1 MINKPIIVKNI
12 FWDVDGVLANLNH
25 AYYSFIKNHPKFKE
39 YFKQYEYKDLPKA
52 LPIDKQYGA
61 MELKTHPTL
70 GVDLDKEFCASED
83 YYFDRPL
90 YPGTKK
96 ILTELNDLGY
106 LQFTM
111 SAGFNI
117 EKKMELLKK
126 LFKDLDFIKIEAVEH
141 DKNGMEQG
149 NTKEKKMLEILK
161 KFNAKPEETILV
173 DDRIYNIYSA
183 IKAGIY
189 PIRFR
194 SEFTTDSPSD
204 LKDVPEVENIYQLK
218 DWLLNNTKIK

>member
-1 MINKPIIVKNI
+1 MSKLVIKNI

-39 YFKQYEYKDLPKA
+39 YFKEFEYKDLPKA
-52 LPIDKQYGA
+52 LPIDTEKYGA

-70 GVDLDKEFCASED
+70 GVELDKEFCASED

-90 YPGTKK
+90 YPGTAK
-96 ILTELNDLGY
+96 ILKELDAMGY
-106 LQFTM
+106 TQITM

-117 EKKMELLKK
+117 EKKKK
-126 LFKDLDFIKIEAVEH
+126 LLSRIFDGLDFIIQEAVEH

-149 NTKEKKMLEILK
+149 NTKELKMLEVLNRIG
-161 KFNAKPEETILV
+161 AKPEETILV

-183 IKAGIY
+183 LKAGIH
-189 PIRFR
+189 PVRFR

-204 LKDVPEVENIYQLK
+204 LQNIPEVDNIYQLK
-218 DWLLNNTKIK
+218 DWLLNNTTIK